1 MKNRRIAGFPE
12 FLMDWAARQMDEVT
26 NKLLTLPNLVIVLP
40 RNFNQNGVIDTSFSN
55 FSVDYAK
62 KAITD

>member
-1 MKNRRIAGFPE
+1 
-12 FLMDWAARQMDEVT
+12 MDWAARQMDEVT